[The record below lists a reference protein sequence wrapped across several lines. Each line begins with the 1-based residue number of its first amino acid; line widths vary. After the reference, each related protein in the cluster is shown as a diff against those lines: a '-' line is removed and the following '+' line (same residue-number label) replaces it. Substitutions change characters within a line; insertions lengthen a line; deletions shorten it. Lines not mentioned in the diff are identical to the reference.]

1 MYIAGCS
8 VLFHHCYAISPHCV
22 LKLLCTH
29 SSISLLIMQSRR
41 HTTEIDIEQLS
52 GQSQGITRRNSSST
66 ENLDMSLSQDI
77 CGHDALDQSSLS
89 ISQQFLS
96 SSWNSL
102 HGSEVGDLE
111 SEVPH
116 YIASQAD
123 FNEVP
128 LNEVSLG
135 APPTG
140 HQYQLSY
147 ELALDN
153 VLLTP
158 LATTEAPPYST
169 VAFQSQRLTCS
180 CSTTA

>member
-1 MYIAGCS
+1 
-8 VLFHHCYAISPHCV
+8 
-22 LKLLCTH
+22 
-29 SSISLLIMQSRR
+29 MQSRR

-66 ENLDMSLSQDI
+66 ENLELSLSQDVYAYE
-77 CGHDALDQSSLS
+77 ALDQSSLA
-89 ISQQFLS
+89 ISQQALS

-102 HGSEVGDLE
+102 HGSEVGDLV

-158 LATTEAPPYST
+158 FATTESPPFST
-169 VAFQSQRLTCS
+169 VAFQSQRLTCCCTQLCNTVFNVS
-180 CSTTA
+180 HSFYTLCPQIRLARF